1 MDYNLAENSQNIHNE
16 LNCKDCGA
24 LLLYAPGAQK
34 LACKYCG
41 AQNDIHTVDEQQEV
55 EEIAYEDFISNK
67 INQEEKQTVSTVKCN
82 TCV

>member
-41 AQNDIHTVDEQQEV
+41 AQNDIHTADEQQ
-55 EEIAYEDFISNK
+55 
-67 INQEEKQTVSTVKCN
+67 
-82 TCV
+82 

>member
-41 AQNDIHTVDEQQEV
+41 AQNEILSASTNNEV
-55 EEIAYEDFISNK
+55 EEIKYQDFISNK
-67 INQEEKQTVSTVKCN
+67 INGFYL
-82 TCV
+82 